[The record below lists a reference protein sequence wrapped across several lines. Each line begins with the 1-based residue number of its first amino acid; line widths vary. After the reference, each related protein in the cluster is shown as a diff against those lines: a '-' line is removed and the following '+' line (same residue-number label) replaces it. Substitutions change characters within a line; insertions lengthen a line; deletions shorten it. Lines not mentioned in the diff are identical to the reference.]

1 MHIKFNK
8 NGLTKEV
15 KIGFSWTIF
24 FFGWMALA
32 IRGQYVPALI
42 SMFTFNMASFYF
54 MFAGNRLLAR
64 QLVESG
70 WTSAEKM
77 PESWG
82 ISQ

>member
-15 KIGFSWTIF
+15 KVGFSWTIF

-42 SMFTFNMASFYF
+42 SFLSFNMASFYF
-54 MFAGNRLLAR
+54 MFSGNRLLAR
-64 QLVESG
+64 QLIEDG
-70 WTSAEKM
+70 WIAIDNT
-77 PESWG
+77 PNQWG
-82 ISQ
+82 IVQ